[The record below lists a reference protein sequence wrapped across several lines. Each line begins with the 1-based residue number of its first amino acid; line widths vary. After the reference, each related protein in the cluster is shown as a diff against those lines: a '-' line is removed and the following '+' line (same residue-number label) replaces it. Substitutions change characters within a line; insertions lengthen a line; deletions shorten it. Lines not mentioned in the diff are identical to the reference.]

1 MKDETTSIYK
11 LSGVDPVKDIS
22 THDSAESAAKVETFA
37 HKLPGDIPTKEK
49 TVLNETLARNIA
61 AARLQGKT
69 IGLVQGSYD
78 LFHLGHLRYLLK
90 AKSLCDFLIVALDS
104 DEKIR
109 KRKGSGRPIIP
120 EGERYDFISLLGF
133 VDGIIIKQVNDPK
146 WGTIKAIC
154 PDVLVV
160 VKENYSDDDWDR
172 LRTYCGKLAVLPRQ
186 SKSSTSDKIRKITI
200 SAQRNR
206 IENLDEKIAKTVEE
220 MRARLKIPKEP
231 TGMLARIF
239 DVINESTDWVC
250 PVAAV
255 CRYNGRY
262 YSGTNKSDFNL
273 PMYDIVNRTELYY
286 AATEHAEVNL
296 LKKMG
301 EVENLDSPLYI
312 SLFPCDK
319 CMKILIQNG
328 VKKIYYLEDHEE
340 RHWSQRSH
348 ALADANGIKTIRI
361 NPADYDAD
369 KKLDNK

>member
-1 MKDETTSIYK
+1 MKDETLSIYK
-11 LSGVDPVKDIS
+11 LSGVTPVKDVS
-22 THDSAESAAKVETFA
+22 VQKSADSASGEEAPT
-37 HKLPGDIPTKEK
+37 HKLPGDIPLKEK
-49 TVLNETLARNIA
+49 TVLEEGLARNIA

-90 AKSLCDFLIVALDS
+90 AKSLCDFLVVALDS

-120 EGERYDFISLLGF
+120 EGERYDFINLLGF
-133 VDGIIIKQVNDPK
+133 VDGIAIKQVNDPK
-146 WGTIKAIC
+146 WGMIKAIC

-160 VKENYSDDDWDR
+160 VKENYSDDDWAK
-172 LRTYCGKLAVLPRQ
+172 LQTYCGKVAVLPRQ
-186 SKSSTSDKIRKITI
+186 SRSSTSDKIRKITI

-206 IENLDEKIAKTVEE
+206 IDNLDERIEKAVNE
-220 MRARLKIPKEP
+220 MRVRLKIPKEP
-231 TGMLARIF
+231 TGMLARLF
-239 DVINESTDWVC
+239 DSIKESTDWIC

-255 CRYNGRY
+255 CRYDGRY
-262 YSGTNKSDFNL
+262 YYGTNKSDFNL

-286 AATEHAEVNL
+286 AAAEHAEVNL

-301 EVENLDSPLYI
+301 EVTSLDSPLYI
-312 SLFPCDK
+312 TLFPCDK
-319 CMKILIQNG
+319 CMKILVQKG

-348 ALADANGIKTIRI
+348 ALADANGIKTIKI
-361 NPADYDAD
+361 NPADYDA
-369 KKLDNK
+369 KKKS

>member
-11 LSGVDPVKDIS
+11 LSGVDPVKDIPAHS
-22 THDSAESAAKVETFA
+22 TIDESASVETFT

-49 TVLNETLARNIA
+49 TVLDETLARNIA

-120 EGERYDFISLLGF
+120 EGERYDFINLLGF

-160 VKENYSDDDWDR
+160 VKENYSDDEWAK

-206 IENLDEKIAKTVEE
+206 IENFDEKIAKTVED

-231 TGMLARIF
+231 TGMVARIF

-301 EVENLDSPLYI
+301 EVENLDSQLYI

-319 CMKILIQNG
+319 CMKILIQKG

-348 ALADANGIKTIRI
+348 ALADANGIKTIKI
-361 NPADYDAD
+361 NPADYDA
-369 KKLDNK
+369 KNKS

>member
-1 MKDETTSIYK
+1 
-11 LSGVDPVKDIS
+11 
-22 THDSAESAAKVETFA
+22 
-37 HKLPGDIPTKEK
+37 
-49 TVLNETLARNIA
+49 
-61 AARLQGKT
+61 
-69 IGLVQGSYD
+69 
-78 LFHLGHLRYLLK
+78 
-90 AKSLCDFLIVALDS
+90 
-104 DEKIR
+104 
-109 KRKGSGRPIIP
+109 
-120 EGERYDFISLLGF
+120 
-133 VDGIIIKQVNDPK
+133 
-146 WGTIKAIC
+146 
-154 PDVLVV
+154 
-160 VKENYSDDDWDR
+160 
-172 LRTYCGKLAVLPRQ
+172 
-186 SKSSTSDKIRKITI
+186 
-200 SAQRNR
+200 
-206 IENLDEKIAKTVEE
+206 LDEKIAKTVED
-220 MRARLKIPKEP
+220 MRARLNIPKEP

-319 CMKILIQNG
+319 CMKILIQKG

-348 ALADANGIKTIRI
+348 ALADANGIKTIKI
-361 NPADYDAD
+361 NPADYDA
-369 KKLDNK
+369 KNKS